1 MSDNVKVNPSLNN
14 AAISVATDDIDNVH
28 YPIYKHAFGADG
40 TATQVDKDNRLPVQL
55 SQLPNESN
63 TEILL
68 QEISGKLDI
77 LIQYQAMLQKI
88 DLTGDL

>member
-28 YPIYKHAFGADG
+28 YPIYKHAFGTDG

-68 QEISGKLDI
+68 QEISGKLDL